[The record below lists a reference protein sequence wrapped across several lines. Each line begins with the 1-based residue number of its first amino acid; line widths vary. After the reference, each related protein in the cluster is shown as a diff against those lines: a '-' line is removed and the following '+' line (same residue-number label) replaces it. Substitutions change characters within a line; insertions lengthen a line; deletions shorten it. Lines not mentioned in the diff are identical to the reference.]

1 MVRHFIETN
10 TIIYKTT
17 YEKTPHLR
25 GFFIFDIM
33 RNIVI
38 IIISLLLFA
47 SCSFNPN
54 PIRSA
59 FKKDDFIR
67 RILKDKD
74 KYEIQI
80 LYTEVSKNTLGQT
93 EFTDFQ
99 FQLNDQKYFYPAS
112 TIKLPITVMTLSKI
126 NELRAAYSTISLKS
140 KINLSLINNKKEII
154 VKDSV
159 TSLSLIHI

>member
-1 MVRHFIETN
+1 MFN
-10 TIIYKTT
+10 YC
-17 YEKTPHLR
+17 
-25 GFFIFDIM
+25 
-33 RNIVI
+33 
-38 IIISLLLFA
+38 ISTFFA
-47 SCSFNPN
+47 SCSFKHN

-59 FKKDDFIR
+59 FKKDDFLR

-112 TIKLPITVMTLSKI
+112 TIKLPITVMTLSK
-126 NELRAAYSTISLKS
+126 LMS
-140 KINLSLINNKKEII
+140 
-154 VKDSV
+154 
-159 TSLSLIHI
+159 

>member
-33 RNIVI
+33 RNIVVFI
-38 IIISLLLFA
+38 IPLLLIA

-59 FKKDDFIR
+59 FKKDDFLR
-67 RILKDKD
+67 SILKDKD
-74 KYEIQI
+74 KYEIPVS
-80 LYTEVSKNTLGQT
+80 YTHLTL
-93 EFTDFQ
+93 
-99 FQLNDQKYFYPAS
+99 P
-112 TIKLPITVMTLSKI
+112 TI
-126 NELRAAYSTISLKS
+126 YS
-140 KINLSLINNKKEII
+140 
-154 VKDSV
+154 V
-159 TSLSLIHI
+159 